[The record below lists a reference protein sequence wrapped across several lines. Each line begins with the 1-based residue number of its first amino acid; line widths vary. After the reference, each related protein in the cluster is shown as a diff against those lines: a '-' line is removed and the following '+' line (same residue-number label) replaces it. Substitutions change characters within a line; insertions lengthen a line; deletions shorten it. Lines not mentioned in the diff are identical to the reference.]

1 MGEREETMSNDLSE
15 LGRLRSGSGQRGLVS
30 ICSAHPWVI
39 EAAMERHLSEPGPL
53 LIEATCNQV
62 NQSGGYTGMAPKD
75 FRNLVHR
82 LAAQRD
88 FPQERILLGGDHLGP
103 FPWQQLT
110 APAAMENACI
120 MVREFVHAGYTKI
133 HLDASMP
140 CSDDPRE
147 LPGEAIADRAARLC
161 AAAESAAEGSQ
172 PVYVIGT
179 EVPTPG
185 GAAETMEMQ
194 VTSAAAAEE
203 ALQTHRRAFSRAGLE
218 AAWARVIALVVQP
231 GVEFGNETVEDYD
244 PARAR
249 ELASVLNR
257 HPKLVLEAHSTDYQT
272 PQSLSALVRDGFAI
286 LKVGPGLTYAMR
298 QALFA
303 LAAIEEECLPPAQRS
318 GLRERVESAMLIRPE
333 WWRKHYAG
341 TPEEQ
346 HRLRVHS
353 YSDRIRY
360 YWMQEDV
367 RRAADR
373 LIANFD
379 NRKIDETLLSDYL
392 PLQYSRVRAG
402 LVLNRA
408 LSLIFDAIGCALTPY
423 LAACRS

>member
-1 MGEREETMSNDLSE
+1 
-15 LGRLRSGSGQRGLVS
+15 
-30 ICSAHPWVI
+30 
-39 EAAMERHLSEPGPL
+39 MERHRSEPGPL

-62 NQSGGYTGMAPKD
+62 NQAGGYTGMTPED
-75 FRNLVHR
+75 FRNLIHR
-82 LAAQRD
+82 LAVQRD

-110 APAAMENACI
+110 AKAAMENAGI
-120 MVREFVHAGYTKI
+120 MVQAFVSAGYTKI

-147 LPGEAIADRAARLC
+147 LPGDVIAERAARLC
-161 AAAESAAEGSQ
+161 AVAESAAEGRR

-185 GAAETMEMQ
+185 GAVETMEMQ
-194 VTSAAAAEE
+194 VTSAEAAEE
-203 ALQTHRRAFSRAGLE
+203 ALQMHKRAFSRAGLD
-218 AAWARVIALVVQP
+218 AAWERVIALVVQP

-244 PARAR
+244 PALAR
-249 ELASVLNR
+249 ELTSVLNR
-257 HPKLVLEAHSTDYQT
+257 HPKLVFEAHSTDYQT
-272 PQSLSALVRDGFAI
+272 SESLAALVRDGFAI

-298 QALFA
+298 QVLFA
-303 LAAIEEECLPPAQRS
+303 LAAIEQECLPPAQRS
-318 GLRERVESAMLIRPE
+318 GLRERVESAMMARPE
-333 WWRKHYAG
+333 FWQKHYPG
-341 TPEEQ
+341 TPDEQ
-346 HRLRVHS
+346 RRLRVHS

-367 RRAADR
+367 RRAVDR
-373 LIANFD
+373 LVTNFEG
-379 NRKIDETLLSDYL
+379 RKIDETLLSDYL
-392 PLQYSRVRAG
+392 PLQYRRVRAG

-408 LSLIFDAIGCALTPY
+408 LSLIVDAIGCALTPY